1 MPCRATQDGWVIVKS
16 SDKVQSTG
24 GGNGNPL
31 QYSCLESPMD
41 SVKKQKYMAPEYDP
55 TPTPRLEGVQCAA
68 GKSRDY

>member
-1 MPCRATQDGWVIVKS
+1 
-16 SDKVQSTG
+16 
-24 GGNGNPL
+24 
-31 QYSCLESPMD
+31 MD